1 MRTPLIFSLLSTALI
16 SVGAVNAQA
25 ADPYFYDPSNV
36 GAGVWKPETIHA
48 PDAVQVPSTNGKDIN
63 RTIGCP
69 GRQILDKG
77 CAIEDAD
84 KDTVEDWT
92 DKCPNTPAGMKVNAL
107 GCEIDTDGD
116 GVLDSVDKCPTVYA
130 QTPDGCP
137 PAVAEPAPAPAPAA
151 APAPAPDAPIVVLG
165 DVNFDF
171 DKATLKPTADEK
183 IDKAVA
189 HVNKMSG
196 EQFEL
201 KGYTDS
207 IGSEAYNLKLS
218 QKRADAV
225 RNAMIKKGAPADRI
239 TAKGYGEASPAASNS
254 TKAGRAENRR
264 VELWGAKIEQVTH

>member
-1 MRTPLIFSLLSTALI
+1 MRTPLVLSLLSTALI
-16 SVGAVNAQA
+16 TVGAVNAQA
-25 ADPYFYDPSNV
+25 ADGYFYDPSNV
-36 GAGVWKPETIHA
+36 GAGVYKPETIHA
-48 PDAVQVPSTNGKDIN
+48 PDAVQVPSTTAHEIN

-69 GRQILDKG
+69 GRQILDKA
-77 CAIEDAD
+77 CVVEDAD

>member
-137 PAVAEPAPAPAPAA
+137 PAVAEPAPAPAP
-151 APAPAPDAPIVVLG
+151 DAPIVVLG